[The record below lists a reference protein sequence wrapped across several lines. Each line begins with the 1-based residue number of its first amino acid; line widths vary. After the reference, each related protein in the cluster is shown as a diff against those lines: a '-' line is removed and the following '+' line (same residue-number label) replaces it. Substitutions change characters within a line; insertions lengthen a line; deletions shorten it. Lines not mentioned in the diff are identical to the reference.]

1 MKNNNREKQYVYSA
15 KTTFYSLVAII
26 VITLML
32 MLTSCSATKATQ
44 ETKFVF
50 PTYKQWLDLRPYEM
64 KIVNDYTF
72 KNGFIEEKYRVLKKI
87 KFNKDGRKQIAKI
100 HFNR

>member
-1 MKNNNREKQYVYSA
+1 MNQGRNKKQYEDSA
-15 KTTFYSLVAII
+15 KVSFYSLVALV

-32 MLTSCSATKATQ
+32 MLTSCSATKVPH

-50 PTYKQWLDLRPYEM
+50 PTYRQWLDLYPYEM

>member
-1 MKNNNREKQYVYSA
+1 MKHSKKVKQHKDSA
-15 KTTFYSLVAII
+15 RTLFYAIAI
-26 VITLML
+26 FIATLAL
-32 MLTSCSATKATQ
+32 MLTSCSATKITH

-50 PTYKQWLDLRPYEM
+50 PTYRQWLDLRPYEM

-87 KFNKDGRKQIAKI
+87 KFNKDGREQIAKI